1 MRKKLL
7 IVTMTQFGYHV
18 DAYYYCKFL
27 ADQYD
32 IHYICWDYGRPRI
45 ALEGVRVLY
54 RTRNG
59 SKLRRYLRWLG
70 GAIVESAKGYQHVF
84 IKYFPGCSA
93 IRLARRGR
101 PTICDIRSGAVST
114 RARKRRLYDCLLR
127 CESRAFHNVTII
139 SESLRDRLRL
149 PVANAHILPLGAEP
163 LATGPKLFERIDLL
177 YVGSLQGRRIDD
189 TIQGLRIFLNDHPA
203 QQSCRYTIVGSGP
216 NDEEQS
222 LRRLVCELGLQEVV
236 QVVGAVPHDRLGS
249 YFQVHNIGVSYIPVT
264 EYFDCQPPTK
274 TFEYL
279 LSGMAV
285 IGTATS
291 ENGRVISSKNGV
303 LIPDTP
309 TGFAAGLWELWR
321 KRQLFSSSAIQAG
334 AQAHRW
340 RSIVEGNL
348 LPFLKKI
355 ESEVHPDVG

>member
-1 MRKKLL
+1 
-7 IVTMTQFGYHV
+7 
-18 DAYYYCKFL
+18 
-27 ADQYD
+27 
-32 IHYICWDYGRPRI
+32 
-45 ALEGVRVLY
+45 
-54 RTRNG
+54 
-59 SKLRRYLRWLG
+59 
-70 GAIVESAKGYQHVF
+70 
-84 IKYFPGCSA
+84 
-93 IRLARRGR
+93 
-101 PTICDIRSGAVST
+101 
-114 RARKRRLYDCLLR
+114 
-127 CESRAFHNVTII
+127 
-139 SESLRDRLRL
+139 
-149 PVANAHILPLGAEP
+149 
-163 LATGPKLFERIDLL
+163 
-177 YVGSLQGRRIDD
+177 
-189 TIQGLRIFLNDHPA
+189 
-203 QQSCRYTIVGSGP
+203 
-216 NDEEQS
+216 
-222 LRRLVCELGLQEVV
+222 VCELGLQEVV